1 MKDGKVVDGL
11 YWPSFEASVSVLLPD
26 LLKEDLEYDF
36 KVELVRSEFVFDDI
50 VFSASLHLLPNSAVE
65 PSSVGINLD

>member
-11 YWPSFEASVSVLLPD
+11 YWPSN

-50 VFSASLHLLPNSAVE
+50 VFSASLHLLPNSAVK
-65 PSSVGINLD
+65 PSSVGINIHDNAFNLNF